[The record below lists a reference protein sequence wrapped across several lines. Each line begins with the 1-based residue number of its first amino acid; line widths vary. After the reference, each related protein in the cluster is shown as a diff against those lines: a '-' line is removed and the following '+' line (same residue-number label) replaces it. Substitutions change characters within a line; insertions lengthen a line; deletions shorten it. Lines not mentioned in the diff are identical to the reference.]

1 MTPVLTLFYRW
12 MPRRIKHTIMPVR
25 DVNHTLTY
33 DVNATTPVVGGAKG
47 GAELYIRMD
56 SKAEKK

>member
-1 MTPVLTLFYRW
+1 MS
-12 MPRRIKHTIMPVR
+12 VR